1 MSGKN
6 GDRSR
11 HDRQRKSKMHDRT
24 RIRLLKASLAAVA
37 SAEKPAEASA
47 EKPKKKRIA

>member
-11 HDRQRKSKMHDRT
+11 HDRQRKAKMHDRE
-24 RIRLLKASLAAVA
+24 RMRELRKSL
-37 SAEKPAEASA
+37 KPAATATKS
-47 EKPKKKRIA
+47 K

>member
-11 HDRQRKSKMHDRT
+11 HDRQRKSKMHDREK
-24 RIRLLKASLAAVA
+24 IRELRKALSLPAPQHAV
-37 SAEKPAEASA
+37 SQTKS
-47 EKPKKKRIA
+47 K

>member
-11 HDRQRKSKMHDRT
+11 FDRQRKAKMHDREK
-24 RIRLLKASLAAVA
+24 IRELRKGLQAAVA
-37 SAEKPAEASA
+37 KPASSRKA
-47 EKPKKKRIA
+47 K

>member
-11 HDRQRKSKMHDRT
+11 HDRQRKSKMHDREK
-24 RIRLLKASLAAVA
+24 IRELRKGLAQPTPQQAI
-37 SAEKPAEASA
+37 SQ
-47 EKPKKKRIA
+47 PKSK

>member
-11 HDRQRKSKMHDRT
+11 HDRQRKSKMHDREK
-24 RIRLLKASLAAVA
+24 IRELRKTLTQPTPQQADSQTKS
-37 SAEKPAEASA
+37 K
-47 EKPKKKRIA
+47 

>member
-11 HDRQRKSKMHDRT
+11 HDRQRKSKMHDREK
-24 RIRLLKASLAAVA
+24 IRELRKGLSQPVPQQAISQTKS
-37 SAEKPAEASA
+37 K
-47 EKPKKKRIA
+47 